1 MFSLRTAAGWRFFL
15 ILHLA
20 LALALGLWLL
30 RQTRPVALPDAAD
43 QPIAC
48 VSYSP
53 FHRPG
58 SSPLEP
64 HATVPEAWIRQD
76 LAALSRRTGCVRIY
90 AVDKGLAA
98 VPAVAESLGMKV
110 ILGAWIGRDEAENRR
125 QLDRAVALATR
136 YPATV
141 RALLVGNEVL
151 LRRELPPERLRQLL
165 LETRAR
171 VSVPVSYADVWEFW
185 LRQPQLAEAVDF
197 VTVHILPFWEDEPV
211 AVEQAVAHVAAV
223 RERVAS
229 ELGRPVLIGES
240 GWPAAGRQRRA
251 AVPGRLEQARFVREF
266 LLAANAGGW
275 DYNLIEAF
283 DQPWK
288 RRLEGTVGGYWGLY
302 DEHFTPRVTLAGP
315 LAARDGAGSLPLTA
329 IVGALALAVLARL
342 ARRPALQGAALAAAG
357 LWLGLVGGLMIE
369 HASLAWRDAAEGLL
383 LAPAAATG
391 PLWLALF
398 ALSPRLGDRGC
409 KALEWL
415 RLALLFCAAV
425 AALWLAVDPRYR
437 DFPLW
442 MYASA
447 APALLFAG
455 RAANA
460 ARALDLRICATVLAV
475 AGALRL
481 LPEPANGQAVAWL
494 VTCLVL
500 AAGGWAA
507 GQQQQRQ

>member
-1 MFSLRTAAGWRFFL
+1 MFSLGNATSWRLFL
-15 ILHLA
+15 ILHLC
-20 LALALGLWLL
+20 LVLALGLWLL
-30 RQTRPVALPDAAD
+30 RQTRPVALPDASG
-43 QPIAC
+43 QRIAC

-64 HATVPEAWIRQD
+64 GAVVPEAWIRQD
-76 LAALSRRTGCVRIY
+76 LAALSQRTGCVRIY

-98 VPAVAESLGMKV
+98 VPVVAESLGMKV
-110 ILGAWIGRDEAENRR
+110 ILGAWIGSDEAENRR
-125 QLDRAVALATR
+125 QLDRAVALAMR
-136 YPATV
+136 YPDTV

-151 LRRELPPERLRQLL
+151 LRRELPPQRLRELL

-185 LRQPQLAEAVDF
+185 LRQPQLADAVDF

-223 RERVAS
+223 RERVAAA
-229 ELGRPVLIGES
+229 LGRPVLIGES

-251 AVPGRLEQARFVREF
+251 AVPGRLEQTRFVREF

-302 DEHFTPRVTLAGP
+302 DDSFTPRVTLAGP
-315 LAARDGAGSLPLTA
+315 LAARDGAGALPLA
-329 IVGALALAVLARL
+329 AMAAALALAALARL
-342 ARRPALQGAALAAAG
+342 AGRPVLQTLALAAAG
-357 LWLGLVGGLMIE
+357 LWLGLVGGLLIE
-369 HASLAWRDAAEGLL
+369 HARLAWRDAAEGLL
-383 LAPAAATG
+383 LALAAATG

-398 ALSPRLGDRGC
+398 ALSPRLGGGGRW
-409 KALEWL
+409 ALEWL

-442 MYASA
+442 MYSGV

-455 RAANA
+455 RAERDSR
-460 ARALDLRICATVLAV
+460 ARELRICAVVLAV

-481 LPEPANGQAVAWL
+481 LPEPGNGQAVAWL
-494 VTCLVL
+494 AACLVL